1 MRCALERDVSAEL
14 IVGYCARTLDPE
26 TEATF
31 GRHIDSCAVCCQL
44 VAAQKAVWMALDG
57 VMSEATD
64 ESQVALSPDFDQ
76 RLFRRIE
83 ASENRHRWLWRA
95 LVPAAACAALA
106 AGFLFRQPD
115 AASAP
120 AARPQPTLQ
129 IDQVEHALDDMDMLN
144 QLGAA
149 I

>member
-1 MRCALERDVSAEL
+1 MRCSLERDVSAEL

-26 TEATF
+26 TEAAF
-31 GRHIDSCAVCCQL
+31 GRHLDSCAVCGQL
-44 VAAQKAVWMALDG
+44 VAAQKAVWAALDG
-57 VMSEATD
+57 VMCGAMND
-64 ESQVALSPDFDQ
+64 SQQLSPDFDQ
-76 RLFRRIE
+76 RLFRRIK
-83 ASENRHRWLWRA
+83 ASENRHWWLWRA

-115 AASAP
+115 AATTP

>member
-1 MRCALERDVSAEL
+1 MRCALERDVSEEL

-26 TEATF
+26 TEAAF

-44 VAAQKAVWMALDG
+44 VAAQKAVWTALDG
-57 VMSEATD
+57 ALH
-64 ESQVALSPDFDQ
+64 ESRDLPLTPDFDQ
-76 RLFRRIE
+76 RLFRRIH
-83 ASENRHRWLWRA
+83 ASENRQWWLWRA

-106 AGFLFRQPD
+106 AGFLLRQPD
-115 AASAP
+115 AASIP